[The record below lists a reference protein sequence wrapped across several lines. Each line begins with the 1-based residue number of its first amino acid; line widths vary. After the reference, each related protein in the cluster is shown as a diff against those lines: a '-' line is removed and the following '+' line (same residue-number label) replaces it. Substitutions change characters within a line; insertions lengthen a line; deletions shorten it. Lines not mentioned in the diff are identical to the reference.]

1 MQNFQR
7 LLESPAMWFVDVMD
21 TIRQRY
27 RRSLSRRR
35 EADLRRRYMN
45 G

>member
-7 LLESPAMWFVDVMD
+7 LLESPMNWVMD
-21 TIRQRY
+21 FIDAGMRRY
-27 RRSLSRRR
+27 RRSVERRR
-35 EADLRRRYMN
+35 QDELRRRYMN